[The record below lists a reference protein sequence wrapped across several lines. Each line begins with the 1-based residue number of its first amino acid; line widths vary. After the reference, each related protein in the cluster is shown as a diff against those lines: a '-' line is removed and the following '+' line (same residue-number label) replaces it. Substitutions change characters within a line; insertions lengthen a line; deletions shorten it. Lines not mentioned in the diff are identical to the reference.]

1 MISVVVW
8 DCAHIALEIPT
19 PYANKTQLAPTPCFK
34 LEISMHLSNSC
45 NYWWGTFKPLA
56 SFPGS
61 KERTLRTRLKYGGHP
76 VTFCYFESTDH
87 VSSLVMSCPSHRCSA
102 QQLKSGICPQHPL
115 SWRHQRELPDI
126 ESQVNHH
133 INKALG
139 FRLKN
144 DWLLQQ
150 HRSQTMR
157 EEKDSDWDSNEP
169 ITTQRKYL
177 QSTQAREKLVSKPHP
192 VTSTWLADK
201 VVRDFYAIAKLTIA
215 KTKTTK
221 PSKFTL
227 ICSSQC
233 VPSKFVSQRTSSIV
247 GKQISFNLRRLK
259 VQSTDTRQST
269 VVIKELRIQK
279 DVVQNYGNCLS
290 IPFSHDMNI
299 CNVQE
304 NKLRILIVLLHFVT
318 TTFGLK
324 MKMFSPE
331 GHMPQ

>member
-1 MISVVVW
+1 
-8 DCAHIALEIPT
+8 
-19 PYANKTQLAPTPCFK
+19 
-34 LEISMHLSNSC
+34 
-45 NYWWGTFKPLA
+45 
-56 SFPGS
+56 
-61 KERTLRTRLKYGGHP
+61 
-76 VTFCYFESTDH
+76 
-87 VSSLVMSCPSHRCSA
+87 
-102 QQLKSGICPQHPL
+102 
-115 SWRHQRELPDI
+115 
-126 ESQVNHH
+126 
-133 INKALG
+133 
-139 FRLKN
+139 
-144 DWLLQQ
+144 
-150 HRSQTMR
+150 MR

-177 QSTQAREKLVSKPHP
+177 QSTQAREKLESKPHP
-192 VTSTWLADK
+192 VTSAWLAEK
-201 VVRDFYAIAKLTIA
+201 VVRDFYAITKLTIA
-215 KTKTTK
+215 KTKTKTTK

-247 GKQISFNLRRLK
+247 GKQISFNFRRLK

-269 VVIKELRIQK
+269 LVIKEIRIQK
-279 DVVQNYGNCLS
+279 DVVQNYSNCLS

-331 GHMPQ
+331 GHMPNRIWSSGLKPWLTQSKTSRNIS